1 MLAVLRD
8 SSGAQ
13 WLLTAGTWSHAGTPS
28 DAPCPHIEAQ
38 FAYAERMPLTSLA
51 GKKKW
56 FWLMRTWFGASVR
69 SSLLL
74 LGICQVLR
82 CLCAAGLPAGCPST
96 APRSCT
102 ATGPSGG
109 PHIPLGHSPSSSCP
123 ANMLWAARGCAR
135 GSPCSKV
142 LLEQQRFE
150 RRPLSWALGTAE
162 VCGGRDGYTQ

>member
-1 MLAVLRD
+1 MAPRGVRCGAGCGVLRGGSAD
-8 SSGAQ
+8 SLCLLCSVTALELSGCSQQGLGVMQGLQAMLRARTSRRS
-13 WLLTAGTWSHAGTPS
+13 LLTLSGCLSPPS
-28 DAPCPHIEAQ
+28 
-38 FAYAERMPLTSLA
+38 L

-56 FWLMRTWFGASVR
+56 FWLMQTWFGASVR

-135 GSPCSKV
+135 GS
-142 LLEQQRFE
+142 
-150 RRPLSWALGTAE
+150 
-162 VCGGRDGYTQ
+162 